1 MSPRR
6 KPISN
11 VSNLKEGFYH
21 RSYALCKKDLNG
33 LRFDSQSLRE
43 WVCQEREKKKG
54 GLLMH
59 VSIPTTYISL
69 VFCMFF
75 LFLCSFSSFFLPL
88 LPFIFSPFPPLFS
101 LFTTTLFYTICHGGI
116 YHFYPSIAFGSLWVS
131 FQDCLLACWLLSL
144 SRPKFVEHEFRY
156 MTSLL
161 NLYNLLNTINPKKI
175 KTPK

>member
-33 LRFDSQSLRE
+33 LRFNSQSLRE
-43 WVCQEREKKKG
+43 WVCQERERKKG

-88 LPFIFSPFPPLFS
+88 LPFGFPPL
-101 LFTTTLFYTICHGGI
+101 LFFHYSQIPFFILSVMVVFTIFTPQLHLAPYGC
-116 YHFYPSIAFGSLWVS
+116 PSRIA
-131 FQDCLLACWLLSL
+131 
-144 SRPKFVEHEFRY
+144 Y
-156 MTSLL
+156 
-161 NLYNLLNTINPKKI
+161 
-175 KTPK
+175 